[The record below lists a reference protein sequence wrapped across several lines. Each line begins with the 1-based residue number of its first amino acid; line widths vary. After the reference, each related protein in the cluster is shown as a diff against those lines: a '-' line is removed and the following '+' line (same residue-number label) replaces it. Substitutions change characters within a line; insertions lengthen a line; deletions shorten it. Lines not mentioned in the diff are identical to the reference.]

1 MADKPDVTKGI
12 TKAAMMLIALGDDV
26 AAQILRHLDERTVEK
41 VSVEVSK
48 LRSVNPKKL
57 QPILNEFYQ
66 LSLAQEYIARGGI
79 DYARTMLEKA
89 LGPQKA
95 IEIINRLQRSIESNP
110 LEMLKDVDPQQ
121 LLNFIQNEQPQT
133 IALIVAFLTPEQA
146 ATILGGLTEEIRVE
160 VIKRVARMDTIS
172 PDMIKEIQDALET
185 QLTSSFSGE
194 MSFAGGI
201 QLVAEMLNRSDQS
214 TEKTIMSGLEREDPE
229 LAEEIKKLMFVFEDI
244 MALDN
249 QSIQAILTEIDNKEL
264 ALALKAASEPLKE
277 KFFINMS
284 DRASTMIKEDMDYMG
299 PVRLKNVEEAQQK
312 ILDIIRRLQEEGKIF
327 ISRGSDEDKLIE

>member
-95 IEIINRLQRSIESNP
+95 IEIINRLQRTMESNP

-146 ATILGGLTEEIRVE
+146 AIILGGLSEDVRVE

-249 QSIQAILTEIDNKEL
+249 QSIQSILTEIDNKEL

-284 DRASTMIKEDMDYMG
+284 DRASTMIKEDMEYMG

-312 ILDIIRRLQEEGKIF
+312 ILDVIRRLQEEGKIF

>member
-95 IEIINRLQRSIESNP
+95 IEIINRLQRTMESNP

-121 LLNFIQNEQPQT
+121 I
-133 IALIVAFLTPEQA
+133 
-146 ATILGGLTEEIRVE
+146 G
-160 VIKRVARMDTIS
+160 
-172 PDMIKEIQDALET
+172 
-185 QLTSSFSGE
+185 
-194 MSFAGGI
+194 
-201 QLVAEMLNRSDQS
+201 
-214 TEKTIMSGLEREDPE
+214 
-229 LAEEIKKLMFVFEDI
+229 
-244 MALDN
+244 
-249 QSIQAILTEIDNKEL
+249 
-264 ALALKAASEPLKE
+264 
-277 KFFINMS
+277 
-284 DRASTMIKEDMDYMG
+284 RASCRER
-299 PVRLKNVEEAQQK
+299 V
-312 ILDIIRRLQEEGKIF
+312 
-327 ISRGSDEDKLIE
+327 

>member
-95 IEIINRLQRSIESNP
+95 IEIINRLQRTMESNP

-146 ATILGGLTEEIRVE
+146 AIILGGLSEEVRVE

-277 KFFINMS
+277 KFFMNMS
-284 DRASTMIKEDMDYMG
+284 DRASTMIKEDMEYMG

-312 ILDIIRRLQEEGKIF
+312 ILDVIRRLQEEGKIF

>member
-1 MADKPDVTKGI
+1 MSDKPDVVKGL

-57 QPILNEFYQ
+57 QPVLDEFYQ
-66 LSLAQEYIARGGI
+66 LTLAQEYIARGGI

-95 IEIINRLQRSIESNP
+95 IEIINRLQRTMEANP

-133 IALIVAFLTPEQA
+133 VALIVAFLTPEQA
-146 ATILGGLTEEIRVE
+146 ATILGGLSEEVRVE

-185 QLTSSFSGE
+185 QLMSSFSGE

-214 TEKTIMSGLEREDPE
+214 TEKTIMSGLERDDPE

-249 QSIQAILTEIDNKEL
+249 QSIQSILTEIDNKEL

-277 KFFINMS
+277 KFFVNMS
-284 DRASTMIKEDMDYMG
+284 DRASTMIREDMDYMG